1 MAEFEVP
8 ETPESERE
16 RAIGLIIATIA
27 VILAIVSAY
36 GHGIHQDEI
45 LAHVDAAD
53 QYSFYQAKKD
63 RHEQLELSTDAI
75 TLQRDHLSL
84 PGQNDAD
91 RMLAA
96 YATEEAKLDSDSQ
109 GIKAKGDELLKESQ
123 YLARRAGV
131 FDLAEI
137 GLQISV
143 VLCSISI
150 LTGQKL
156 FVRMGLVL
164 AVAGVL
170 VALWGCF
177 LPR

>member
-8 ETPESERE
+8 ESPETERE
-16 RAIGLIIATIA
+16 RVIGLVIAIIA

-53 QYSFYQAKKD
+53 QYAFYQAKKD
-63 RHEQLELSTDAI
+63 RHEQLQLSTEAI
-75 TLQRDHLSL
+75 TLQRDKLS
-84 PGQNDAD
+84 PDGQTEAD
-91 RMLAA
+91 RLLSS
-96 YATEEAKLDSDSQ
+96 YATEEDKLDSDAQ
-109 GIKAKGDELLKESQ
+109 EIKTKGDDLLRESL
-123 YLARRAGV
+123 YLSKRAYV

-137 GLQISV
+137 GLQIAV

-150 LTGQKL
+150 LTEQKL
-156 FVRMGLVL
+156 FVRMGVTL
-164 AVAGVL
+164 AIVGCLIA
-170 VALWGCF
+170 AWGIF